1 MGGHGGMDPET
12 GTIVGSPLTQWK
24 TKILWIFAPAK
35 HRIKARGGRA
45 AVSSVCSFICLSAV
59 ILHNYT
65 LSNQKDA
72 RGREGS
78 EQPARLLAGQERRG
92 EWPIPSRSVVSDSL
106 GPLDDRAA
114 AAFVPSFLSDR
125 LVVLLKWARCKNMR
139 CILLHLGVLF
149 PLEFRVTSDFEVAA
163 DRQMSLTF
171 CSTVED
177 RSSRLP
183 VERFLLRKALIYIA
197 PDFSS
202 G

>member
-1 MGGHGGMDPET
+1 MDPET

-78 EQPARLLAGQERRG
+78 EQPARLLAGQERRMAHSFAVRLL
-92 EWPIPSRSVVSDSL
+92 PLRIC
-106 GPLDDRAA
+106 PLDDRAA

-149 PLEFRVTSDFEVAA
+149 PLEFRVMFYSLSNFE
-163 DRQMSLTF
+163 
-171 CSTVED
+171 
-177 RSSRLP
+177 
-183 VERFLLRKALIYIA
+183 
-197 PDFSS
+197 
-202 G
+202 

>member
-1 MGGHGGMDPET
+1 MDPES

-78 EQPARLLAGQERRG
+78 EQPARLLAGEENGPFLRG
-92 EWPIPSRSVVSDSL
+92 PSSPTLSVRL
-106 GPLDDRAA
+106 TTAPPL
-114 AAFVPSFLSDR
+114 R
-125 LVVLLKWARCKNMR
+125 LF
-139 CILLHLGVLF
+139 LF
-149 PLEFRVTSDFEVAA
+149 PFRPFG
-163 DRQMSLTF
+163 
-171 CSTVED
+171 
-177 RSSRLP
+177 
-183 VERFLLRKALIYIA
+183 RFAEMGKV
-197 PDFSS
+197 
-202 G
+202 

>member
-1 MGGHGGMDPET
+1 MDPET

-78 EQPARLLAGQERRG
+78 EQPARPPLGREGEERRMAHSFAVRLL
-92 EWPIPSRSVVSDSL
+92 PLSVRSTTAPPLRWFSL
-106 GPLDDRAA
+106 
-114 AAFVPSFLSDR
+114 SFRTVWSFCWKPNGQGVKTCDASSSILVFYSLS
-125 LVVLLKWARCKNMR
+125 N
-139 CILLHLGVLF
+139 
-149 PLEFRVTSDFEVAA
+149 FE
-163 DRQMSLTF
+163 
-171 CSTVED
+171 
-177 RSSRLP
+177 
-183 VERFLLRKALIYIA
+183 
-197 PDFSS
+197 
-202 G
+202 